1 MKNSILANRY
11 AKALFSVAQEEN
23 AFDDYAKSLNEVAAA
38 MTTYPEVRD
47 GLANVMY
54 PVDVR
59 SKVMAH
65 IAEAQGATQV
75 IKNFLDLV
83 VQKKRAAFLPEIAEA
98 FQALIDTQRNICQ
111 GTVVTA
117 MPLSAE
123 LNDKVQATLEKIT
136 GKKVVMTT
144 KVDPSILGGIIAKV
158 GDLVMDGSIRSQLQ
172 GLKES
177 IKGSE

>member
-1 MKNSILANRY
+1 MKNIILANRY
-11 AKALFSVAQEEN
+11 AKALFSVAQEED
-23 AFDDYAKSLNEVAAA
+23 AFDDYAKSLNEIAAA
-38 MTTYPEVRD
+38 MATYPEVKD
-47 GLANVMY
+47 GLTNVMY

-59 SKVMAH
+59 CKVMSH
-65 IAEAQGATQV
+65 IADSQGASV
-75 IKNFLDLV
+75 IIKNFLDLV
-83 VQKKRAAFLPEIAEA
+83 IQKKRAAFLPDIAEA
-98 FQALIDTQRNICQ
+98 FQALIDKQRNICQ

-123 LNDKVQATLEKIT
+123 MNEKVQATLEKIT
-136 GKKVVMTT
+136 GKKVVIST
-144 KVDPSILGGIIAKV
+144 KVDPAILGGIIAKV

>member
-23 AFDDYAKSLNEVAAA
+23 AFDEYAKALHEVASVMMAV
-38 MTTYPEVRD
+38 PEVKD
-47 GLANVMY
+47 GLTNPMY

-59 SKVMAH
+59 CKVMAH
-65 IAEAQGATQV
+65 IAKTMSASLV
-75 IKNFLDLV
+75 VWNFLDLV
-83 VQKKRAAFLPEIAEA
+83 VRKKRAAFLPEIAEA
-98 FQALIDTQRNICQ
+98 FQVLIDVQRNICQ
-111 GTVVTA
+111 GTVVSA

-123 LNDKVQATLEKIT
+123 LNAKVQATLEKIT
-136 GKKVVMTT
+136 GKQVVLSSQ
-144 KVDPSILGGIIAKV
+144 VDPSIIGGIVAKV
-158 GDLVMDGSIRSQLQ
+158 GDLVLDGSIRSQLQ

>member
-23 AFDDYAKSLNEVAAA
+23 AFDEYAKSLSEVAAA
-38 MTTYPEVRD
+38 ISAQPEVKD
-47 GLANVMY
+47 GVTNPMY

-59 SKVMAH
+59 CKVMAY
-65 IAEAQGATQV
+65 IAETIGASQV

-83 VQKKRAAFLPEIAEA
+83 LIKKRAAFIPDIAEA
-98 FQALIDTQRNICQ
+98 FQVLIDTQRNICQ
-111 GTVVTA
+111 GTVVSA
-117 MPLSAE
+117 MPLSPE
-123 LNDKVQATLEKIT
+123 LSDKLQTTLEKIT
-136 GKKVVMTT
+136 GKKVVLST
-144 KVDPSILGGIIAKV
+144 KVDPSIVGGLIAKV
-158 GDLVMDGSIRSQLQ
+158 GDLVLDGSIRSQLQ

>member
-23 AFDDYAKSLNEVAAA
+23 AFDDYAKSMSEIAAA
-38 MTTYPEVRD
+38 ITTYPEVKD
-47 GLANVMY
+47 GLTNLMY

-59 SKVMAH
+59 CKVMAH
-65 IAEAQGATQV
+65 IAEAQGASQI

-83 VQKKRAAFLPEIAEA
+83 IQKKRAAFLPEIAEA
-98 FQALIDTQRNICQ
+98 FQALIDVQRNVCQ
-111 GTVVTA
+111 GTLITA
-117 MPLSAE
+117 MPLSSE
-123 LNDKVQATLEKIT
+123 LNEKVQATLEKIT
-136 GKKVVMTT
+136 GKKVVLTT
-144 KVDPSILGGIIAKV
+144 KVDPAILGGIIAKV

>member
-23 AFDDYAKSLNEVAAA
+23 AFDEYAKSLSEVAAA
-38 MTTYPEVRD
+38 ISAQPEVKD
-47 GLANVMY
+47 GVTNPMY

-59 SKVMAH
+59 CKVMAY
-65 IAEAQGATQV
+65 IAETIGASQV

-83 VQKKRAAFLPEIAEA
+83 LIKKRAAFIPDIAEA
-98 FQALIDTQRNICQ
+98 FQVLIDTQRNICQ

-117 MPLSAE
+117 MPLSPE
-123 LNDKVQATLEKIT
+123 LSDKLQTTLEKIT
-136 GKKVVMTT
+136 GKKVVLST
-144 KVDPSILGGIIAKV
+144 KVDPSIVGGLIAKV
-158 GDLVMDGSIRSQLQ
+158 GDLVLDGSIRSQLQ

>member
-1 MKNSILANRY
+1 MKNAILANRY

-23 AFDDYAKSLNEVAAA
+23 AFDDYAKSLKEIVTA
-38 MTTYPEVRD
+38 MTTYPEVKD
-47 GLANVMY
+47 GLTNVMY
-54 PVDVR
+54 SVDVR
-59 SKVMAH
+59 CKVMAH
-65 IAEAQGATQV
+65 IAEAQGATQI

-83 VQKKRAAFLPEIAEA
+83 IQKKRAAFLPEIAEA
-98 FQALIDTQRNICQ
+98 FQALIDAQRNICQ

-123 LNDKVQATLEKIT
+123 LNEKIQATLEKIT
-136 GKKVVMTT
+136 GKKVVIST
-144 KVDPSILGGIIAKV
+144 KVDPAILGGIIAKV

>member
-23 AFDDYAKSLNEVAAA
+23 AFDEYAKSLKEIVGA
-38 MTTYPEVRD
+38 MTAQPEVRD
-47 GLANVMY
+47 GVINPMY

-59 SKVMAH
+59 CKVMAH
-65 IAEAQGATQV
+65 IAKVQGASQV
-75 IKNFLDLV
+75 ITNFLDLV
-83 VQKKRAAFLPEIAEA
+83 IQKKRAAFLPEIAEA
-98 FQALIDTQRNICQ
+98 FQILIETGRNICQ

-117 MPLSAE
+117 MPLTAE
-123 LNDKVQATLEKIT
+123 LNDKLQATLEKIT
-136 GKKVVMTT
+136 GKKVVLST
-144 KVDPSILGGIIAKV
+144 KIDPSILGGIIAKV
-158 GDLVMDGSIRSQLQ
+158 GDLVLDGSIRSQLQ